1 MDPKPPKPGL
11 CPNIEDMPNDDDALP
26 KVGVEEAPKAGIEL
40 PKDGDEEA
48 PNVVV
53 EGNGGEDWVA
63 PKHTS

>member
-1 MDPKPPKPGL
+1 MDPKPGL
-11 CPNIEDMPNDDDALP
+11 CPNIEDLPNDDDALP

-40 PKDGDEEA
+40 PKDGDEEE

-53 EGNGGEDWVA
+53 EGNGGEDQVA